1 MTLPEVL
8 LGVMFLGLIAYA
20 LFGGADF
27 GAGIWD
33 LLAGG
38 TKRGARQRAQIEHS
52 IAPVWE
58 ANHVWLIFVLVVLWT
73 AFSTGFA
80 AVVTTLYIP
89 LTLAAFGMIARG
101 AAFAFRKSI
110 SSLPMRRFFGACFA
124 ASSLATPFFLG
135 TVVGGVASSR
145 VPPGIA
151 TGDVVT
157 SWLNPTSILG
167 GVLAVLVCAY
177 LAAVFLCLDARREG
191 HDDLADQFRIRS
203 LGTAATTGAVG
214 LVGIFVLRADAPLL
228 FDGLVGRALPVLV
241 VSVVAGLA
249 SIVLLVVRRYGLARI
264 TSSVAVAT
272 ILIGWAVAQYPYLL
286 LPYLTIE
293 DAARSRGTLVAMTVV
308 LVLGSLVLV
317 PALVYMFV
325 LFSRPPRP
333 DAAESEPAGGPD
345 RDRAETPVGRNPG
358 GIRSST
364 T

>member
-1 MTLPEVL
+1 MTLPELL
-8 LGVMFLGLIAYA
+8 LGVMFVGLIAYA

-38 TKRGARQRAQIEHS
+38 TKRGARHRELIEHS

-110 SSLPMRRFFGACFA
+110 SGLAARRFFGACFA
-124 ASSLATPFFLG
+124 LSSLATPFFLG

-167 GVLAVLVCAY
+167 GVLAVTVCAY
-177 LAAVFLCLDARREG
+177 LASVYLVFDARRLVEP
-191 HDDLADQFRIRS
+191 DMVEYFRRRAI
-203 LGTAATTGAVG
+203 GMAIVAGVVATI
-214 LVGIFVLRADAPLL
+214 GIFVLRDDSRYL
-228 FDGLVGRALPVLV
+228 FDGLTSRALPLV
-241 VSVVAGLA
+241 IVSALCGVGSLLLLLRNAPRGARLLA
-249 SIVLLVVRRYGLARI
+249 IG
-264 TSSVAVAT
+264 AVAT
-272 ILIGWAVAQYPYLL
+272 VVLGWGVAQWDYILPKTLTVSQAAAPDATLVTILVVFVVAAIVILPAIGLLYLL
-286 LPYLTIE
+286 DQKNLLE
-293 DAARSRGTLVAMTVV
+293 
-308 LVLGSLVLV
+308 
-317 PALVYMFV
+317 
-325 LFSRPPRP
+325 P
-333 DAAESEPAGGPD
+333 DPE
-345 RDRAETPVGRNPG
+345 
-358 GIRSST
+358 
-364 T
+364 

>member
-1 MTLPEVL
+1 M
-8 LGVMFLGLIAYA
+8 
-20 LFGGADF
+20 
-27 GAGIWD
+27 
-33 LLAGG
+33 
-38 TKRGARQRAQIEHS
+38 
-52 IAPVWE
+52 
-58 ANHVWLIFVLVVLWT
+58 
-73 AFSTGFA
+73 
-80 AVVTTLYIP
+80 
-89 LTLAAFGMIARG
+89 
-101 AAFAFRKSI
+101 
-110 SSLPMRRFFGACFA
+110 
-124 ASSLATPFFLG
+124 
-135 TVVGGVASSR
+135 
-145 VPPGIA
+145 PPGIA

-191 HDDLADQFRIRS
+191 ARDLADQFRIRS

-293 DAARSRGTLVAMTVV
+293 DAAGSRATLVAMTVV

-333 DAAESEPAGGPD
+333 DAAEPEPPSG
-345 RDRAETPVGRNPG
+345 RDRERAGAPIGRNPG
-358 GIRSST
+358 GMRSSAT
-364 T
+364 